1 MGVGGLFEI
10 KAYTA
15 SQLELELEL
24 AKTDATSSHLFLP
37 YNLNFSSKERSS
49 IFGVPTLCISNI
61 GTVLAFKRQKGIM
74 ERLSLCLK

>member
-24 AKTDATSSHLFLP
+24 AK
-37 YNLNFSSKERSS
+37 
-49 IFGVPTLCISNI
+49 
-61 GTVLAFKRQKGIM
+61 KRMQQAVIYFCHTIQIEGPNKDHKTMG
-74 ERLSLCLK
+74 SLCCAF